1 LKNELGRYDEEK
13 KALLLDHENEKENLK
28 VQYNDGLR
36 ALEFT
41 SDSSVESLRKDI
53 LNKEERLQQ
62 LEYLLN
68 AEKTRYA
75 AESEKLLNDFEKQK
89 TLLEEEYQGN
99 LNTADAA
106 RKQGY
111 VSVKEEHAKKA
122 KDDILIIWTD
132 YFKPEHL
139 EKYPDLHSKIWNAC
153 KLGSFVK
160 VNVDMEKAN
169 EFKAALEE
177 IGDIFWETKK

>member
-1 LKNELGRYDEEK
+1 MNFYNLLSKITKVKNVHAHCDIPCGIYDPISAKIAAQTVLKMVIKIEALDNNSDANSLNRFIAAKEKHAELVK
-13 KALLLDHENEKENLK
+13 HEI
-28 VQYNDGLR
+28 
-36 ALEFT
+36 
-41 SDSSVESLRKDI
+41 DI
-53 LNKEERLQQ
+53 LW
-62 LEYLLN
+62 
-68 AEKTRYA
+68 
-75 AESEKLLNDFEKQK
+75 
-89 TLLEEEYQGN
+89 
-99 LNTADAA
+99 
-106 RKQGY
+106 
-111 VSVKEEHAKKA
+111 H
-122 KDDILIIWTD
+122 D